1 MFDTPVTGFSKFYLD
16 YKVLS
21 TIFFEREHA
30 MT

>member
-21 TIFFEREHA
+21 TIFEREHA